1 MLLCLLAVECSVV
14 HACSF
19 SGSRVRRSARLVC
32 QLATLL
38 AVVCGVSSSALA
50 SADADVCINAHE
62 RAQVDRL
69 EGRYLAAREKL
80 LVCAQ
85 RECPRLV
92 STDCTTWLA
101 ELDATLPTVVFAV
114 SDDTGRD
121 LLEARV
127 IVNGRLIAN
136 HVDGH
141 ALPLDPGVY
150 KVRFEADG
158 YAPDEQTLSVR
169 DGEKSRLARGTLRPL
184 EKPVPAAKA
193 AQTEPEAATTRGVDD
208 PRARRLRIA
217 TYTLAAAAVASFTVT
232 LAAALRGHHM
242 EKVCDDDDR
251 CPDDYRERG
260 KLLYRTVNISPIVGG
275 VFVTA
280 ATITLISA
288 LRRGASR
295 DSATLS
301 LGAFADAQGASLNAW
316 GRW

>member
-1 MLLCLLAVECSVV
+1 MLGPTLACLLGVAGAEV
-14 HACSF
+14 
-19 SGSRVRRSARLVC
+19 AR
-32 QLATLL
+32 
-38 AVVCGVSSSALA
+38 
-50 SADADVCINAHE
+50 ADADACINAHE

-69 EGRYLAAREKL
+69 EGRYLTARDKL

-141 ALPLDPGVY
+141 AQPLDPGVY

-184 EKPVPAAKA
+184 EKTMTAGVRSSSRTRERSADPSKPDSAAGDS
-193 AQTEPEAATTRGVDD
+193 RGAND

-217 TYTLAAAAVASFTVT
+217 TYTLGAAAVASFTLA
-232 LAAALRGHHM
+232 LAAGLRGQHM
-242 EKVCDDDDR
+242 VKECDDADGCSDADR
-251 CPDDYRERG
+251 KRG
-260 KLLYRTVNISPIVGG
+260 KLLFRTVNVSAIVGG
-275 VFVTA
+275 VFLGA
-280 ATITLISA
+280 ATVTLISA
-288 LRRGASR
+288 LRRSASR
-295 DSATLS
+295 ESVQLS
-301 LGAFADAQGASLNAW
+301 LGAFADAQSASLTAW

>member
-1 MLLCLLAVECSVV
+1 MS
-14 HACSF
+14 
-19 SGSRVRRSARLVC
+19 
-32 QLATLL
+32 
-38 AVVCGVSSSALA
+38 GVSGRALA

-69 EGRYLAAREKL
+69 EGRYLAARDKL

-101 ELDATLPTVVFAV
+101 ALDATLPTVVFAV

-184 EKPVPAAKA
+184 EKSVPSSKTSPAKS
-193 AQTEPEAATTRGVDD
+193 ESSTTRGADD

-217 TYTLAAAAVASFTVT
+217 TYTLGAAAVASFSLT
-232 LAAALRGHHM
+232 LAAGVRGQHM
-242 EKVCDDDDR
+242 LDECEDEDGCR
-251 CPDDYRERG
+251 DDYGDRG
-260 KLLYRTVNISPIVGG
+260 RRLFRTVNASAIAGG
-275 VFVTA
+275 VLLGA
-280 ATITLISA
+280 ATVTLISA
-288 LRRGASR
+288 LGRAASR
-295 DSATLS
+295 DSARVS
-301 LGAFADAQGASLNAW
+301 LGAFADAQGATLTAW
-316 GRW
+316 GQW